1 MTHLNLHF
9 KVMSLLVAAGTN
21 YCLRQLGLLVALALL
36 KCCIKGVSAS
46 TSTETK
52 ISVKIFCSPDFKKNL
67 YAFGEA
73 ELSAL

>member
-46 TSTETK
+46 TETK
-52 ISVKIFCSPDFKKNL
+52 ITVKIFCSPDFKKNL